1 MEDESFGKENVME
14 NGASSYRRFLEG
26 DESGIV
32 DIIRDYKD
40 GLMLYMNQ
48 FVKNIHIA
56 EDLTE
61 DCFVRLVVKRPKF
74 KGKSSFKT
82 WLYSIGR
89 NLAIDYIRHNSKTVE
104 LSDEDY
110 NALLIDEKN
119 IETEYI
125 KEEQRLVVHNTL
137 RKIKDEYSQVL
148 YLSFFEDLSNKEISI
163 VMKKSKRQIEN
174 LLYRAKL
181 SLKNELDKEG
191 FYYEKL

>member
-1 MEDESFGKENVME
+1 M
-14 NGASSYRRFLEG
+14 
-26 DESGIV
+26 
-32 DIIRDYKD
+32 
-40 GLMLYMNQ
+40 
-48 FVKNIHIA
+48 
-56 EDLTE
+56 
-61 DCFVRLVVKRPKF
+61 
-74 KGKSSFKT
+74 
-82 WLYSIGR
+82 
-89 NLAIDYIRHNSKTVE
+89 
-104 LSDEDY
+104 
-110 NALLIDEKN
+110 LIDEKN

-137 RKIKDEYSQVL
+137 KKIKDEYSQVL